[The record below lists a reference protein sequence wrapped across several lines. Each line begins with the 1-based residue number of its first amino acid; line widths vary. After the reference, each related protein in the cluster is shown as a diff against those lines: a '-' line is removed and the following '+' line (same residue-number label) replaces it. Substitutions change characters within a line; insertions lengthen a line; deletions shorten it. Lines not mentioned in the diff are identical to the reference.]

1 MVLGCPPSFAS
12 SAILY
17 LMSPLAA
24 APTISG
30 FVVWWGGE
38 STAKEQGRDGAGNY
52 PTCARGDWGYE
63 RTSSSSCRSPCAQG
77 DPSLMEEE
85 QALSYSS
92 SQSEAGNKPPAQD

>member
-30 FVVWWGGE
+30 FVVLWGGE
-38 STAKEQGRDGAGNY
+38 STAKEEGRDGAGNY
-52 PTCARGDWGYE
+52 RTCAR
-63 RTSSSSCRSPCAQG
+63 
-77 DPSLMEEE
+77 
-85 QALSYSS
+85 
-92 SQSEAGNKPPAQD
+92 EAGGTGAMRELQVQVVDPPVHRGPPV